1 MLKKK
6 KINKTKYSENQKYE
20 KIIEKRYKILIV
32 VIILLMVILIS
43 KIGYMQIFKHED
55 YVKKLEKLTYKVF
68 YSPSTPRGRMYDRNG
83 NIIVDNTAVK
93 TIYYKKPSGVTTKEE
108 IVTSYKVAEYIDVDF
123 SNLKESNLRKFWVES
138 NPKEAR
144 EKITDE
150 ELRLLKERKLTND
163 DIYDLKL
170 ERVTIDEL
178 NSYSDV
184 DKEAAYIYYLM
195 NKGYSYVEKT
205 IKNKDVTDEEYA
217 LIAEHINELNG
228 VDIKLDWDR
237 YYPYGDTLTSVFGTV
252 STSERG
258 LPLELKDYYLDLG
271 YSLTDR
277 VGISYLEYQYEEYL
291 KGKKEMYEVV
301 DNCYKII
308 EEGRRGNDLV
318 LTIDINLQQAVDEIL
333 KEELKIAKTE
343 SYTDYFNKAFV
354 IVANPNNG
362 EILAMSGKQ
371 ILKNDDGEYE
381 IYDYTPGII
390 TSSVTPGSV
399 VKGASHIVGYNTGG
413 LTIGEKRDDACIK
426 IAATPL
432 KCSLYT
438 YGVID
443 DLQALKYSSNTYQF
457 HTAIKVGKGNYVY
470 NGPLVLEDSA
480 FDTYRNTFKQFGLGT
495 KTGIDLPNEALGYI
509 GKKTLSGYLLDF
521 SIGQYDTYTPIELS
535 QYINTIANGGKRIK
549 PHLLKEVYSSDSEP
563 LTNKIYESEVEVLDN
578 VSTTEEYMNRVKEGF
593 KLVLDSGGTGY
604 GYIDPSHNPA
614 GKTGTSQSFIDTDGD
629 GVIDT
634 ETISTNFV
642 GYAPYDNPTVS
653 FTVVTP
659 DIATSDAPNN
669 KISKINKRITQK
681 VSEKYFE
688 IFK

>member
-6 KINKTKYSENQKYE
+6 KINKTKYSENEKYE

-32 VIILLMVILIS
+32 FIILLMVTLIT
-43 KIGYMQIFKHED
+43 KIGYMQIFRHEE
-55 YVKKLEKLTYKVF
+55 YVKKIETLTYKVF
-68 YSPSTPRGRMYDRNG
+68 YSSSTPRGRMYDRNG

-93 TIYYKKPSGVTTKEE
+93 TIYYKKPTGISTKEE
-108 IVTSYKVAEYIDVDF
+108 IVTAYKVAEYIDVDF
-123 SNLKESNLRKFWVES
+123 INLSESNLRKFWVES

-163 DIYDLKL
+163 DIYNLKL
-170 ERVTIDEL
+170 ERVTEEEL
-178 NSYSDV
+178 NAYSDV
-184 DKEAAYIYYLM
+184 DIEAAYIYYLM

-217 LIAEHINELNG
+217 IIAEHINELNG

-237 YYPYGDTLTSVFGTV
+237 YYPYGDTLTSIFGTV

-277 VGISYLEYQYEEYL
+277 VGISYLEYQYEKYL
-291 KGKKEMYEVV
+291 KGKKEKYELT
-301 DNCYKII
+301 DSGYKII
-308 EEGRRGNDLV
+308 EEGSRGNDLV

-333 KEELKIAKTE
+333 KEELMFAKSE
-343 SYTDYFNKAFV
+343 RYTDYFDKAFV
-354 IVANPNNG
+354 IVANPSNG

-413 LTIGEKRDDACIK
+413 LKIGEKRDDACIK

-457 HTAIKVGKGNYVY
+457 HTAINVGKGNYVY
-470 NGPLVLEDSA
+470 NGPLVLEESA

-549 PHLLKEVYSSDSEP
+549 PHLLKEVYSSNEP

-593 KLVLDSGGTGY
+593 RLVLDSGGTGY
-604 GYIDPSHNPA
+604 GYIDASHMPA

-653 FTVVTP
+653 FTIVTP
-659 DIATSDAPNN
+659 DVATSDAPNN
-669 KISKINKRITQK
+669 RISKINKRITQK

>member
-6 KINKTKYSENQKYE
+6 KINKTKYSQNEKYE

-32 VIILLMVILIS
+32 VIILLMVILIT

-55 YVKKLEKLTYKVF
+55 YVKQLEKLTYKVF

-93 TIYYKKPSGVTTKEE
+93 TIYYKKPSGVSTKEE
-108 IVTSYKVAEYIDVDF
+108 IVTSYKVADYIDVDF
-123 SNLKESNLRKFWVES
+123 TNLKESALRKFWVES

-170 ERVTIDEL
+170 ERVTIEEL

-217 LIAEHINELNG
+217 IIAEHINELNG
-228 VDIKLDWDR
+228 IDIKLDWDR
-237 YYPYGDTLTSVFGTV
+237 YYPYGDSLTSIFGTV

-301 DNCYKII
+301 DNGYKVI
-308 EEGRRGNDLV
+308 EEGKRGNDLV

-333 KEELKIAKTE
+333 KEELKLAKSE
-343 SYTDYFNKAFV
+343 SYTDYFDKAFV

-371 ILKNDDGEYE
+371 IKKNDEGEYE

-593 KLVLDSGGTGY
+593 RQVLDSGGTGY
-604 GYIDPSHNPA
+604 GYIDPSHMPA

-642 GYAPYDNPTVS
+642 GYAPYDNPVVS

-659 DIATSDAPNN
+659 DVATSDAPNN
-669 KISKINKRITQK
+669 RISKINKRITQK